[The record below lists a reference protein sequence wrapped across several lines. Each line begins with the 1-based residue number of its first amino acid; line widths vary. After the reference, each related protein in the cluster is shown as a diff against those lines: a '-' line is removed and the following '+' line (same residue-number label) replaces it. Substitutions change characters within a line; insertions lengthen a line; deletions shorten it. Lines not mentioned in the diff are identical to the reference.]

1 MQPHSSTTPFGR
13 RSLTLAHV
21 ATQATAK
28 ARPPDKAVH
37 KWQVFRAICTA
48 KARIGVSERA
58 LAVLDALLSFHPET
72 TLSGEGLIVFPSN
85 QQLALRAHG
94 MPPATLRRHL
104 AALVDCG
111 LIIRRDS
118 PNGKRFARKGQ
129 GGTIEMAFGF
139 DLGPLVARAEEF
151 EAWAEE
157 VRAEE
162 RALRL
167 VRERITL
174 CRRDIAKMIAT
185 GVEEGV
191 PTRRAGRGPSDWTE
205 VHGLY
210 RSILDRIPR
219 TAAREELEPIANDLT
234 LLAAEIL
241 TLLESHVKTSNSSA
255 SESQTE
261 RHIQNSNPNPLI
273 DLEPGSQESRGHE
286 VRASRGTLETS
297 TTGISPRD
305 GARGLPGYRG
315 LRQGRNFELA
325 RFAGD
330 CGGGALDAGDQ
341 SQRLG
346 GGAIGHGGT
355 ARRDRRRRDPAARR
369 GNHQRRR
376 LPQGTDAKSRG
387 RRIHP
392 RADADGVDRQQ
403 ETRKEEGYLLKSEQR
418 RANSTSSSPSTERRS
433 SPSSNCMKRWR
444 AARRATSCA
453 A

>member
-118 PNGKRFARKGQ
+118 PNGKRFARKGR

-139 DLGPLVARAEEF
+139 DLSPLVARAEEF
-151 EAWAEE
+151 EAWAED
-157 VRAEE
+157 VLAEE

-191 PTRRAGRGPSDWTE
+191 PTRRAGQGHSDWTE
-205 VHGLY
+205 IHGVY

-219 TAAREELEPIANDLT
+219 TAAREELEPIANNLT

-241 TLLESHVKTSNSSA
+241 ILLESHVKTSNSSA
-255 SESQTE
+255 SESQDE
-261 RHIQNSNPNPLI
+261 RHIQNSNPNSPT
-273 DLEPGSQESRGHE
+273 DLEPGFQQSRGPKSE
-286 VRASRGTLETS
+286 AQAEPSRPPQQGFPLGMVLDACPDIVDFAKGGISNWRDLLIVAAVVRSML
-297 TTGISPRD
+297 GISPSAWEAAQSVM
-305 GARGLPGYRG
+305 G
-315 LRQGRNFELA
+315 EL
-325 RFAGD
+325 
-330 CGGGALDAGDQ
+330 
-341 SQRLG
+341 
-346 GGAIGHGGT
+346 
-355 ARRDRRRRDPAARR
+355 PAAIVVAAILQR
-369 GNHQRRR
+369 GAAITSAGGYLRELTRKAEAGQFS
-376 LPQGTDAKSRG
+376 LGPMLMALIG
-387 RRIHP
+387 RRK
-392 RADADGVDRQQ
+392 R
-403 ETRKEEGYLLKSEQR
+403 EKR
-418 RANSTSSSPSTERRS
+418 RA
-433 SPSSNCMKRWR
+433 
-444 AARRATSCA
+444 
-453 A
+453 